1 MIDCPPSLSLVT
13 INALV
18 AADAV
23 IVPLQCEFLALEGI
37 TDLIR
42 NINQIKRKFNPKL
55 ELQGVV
61 LTMYDKR
68 NNLSQMVED
77 DVRNFFGKKYIR
89 QSYRGTYAYRK
100 RLRTVN
106 RFDLR
111 FQMSGFAGLY
121 QSYRR
126 SIEERKGII
135 GMLENEKLDDLDI
148 LGDAGKPEEH
158 AHGGKRKSLG
168 RGLGALLGDADFNID
183 EALNDTST
191 QPAQTPDD
199 RVDVNLLF
207 PSPFQPRKD
216 FDEEA
221 LNALVESVKEKGVLQ
236 PLLVRKKNGRFEIIA
251 GERRWRASKLAGLQT
266 VPIIVK
272 DMDDKEVLE
281 VALVENLLRE
291 NLSAIEEAEG
301 FQRLIDEFSHTQE
314 ALAQIVG
321 KSRSHVAN
329 TLRLLNLP
337 DPVKDLVRE
346 GTLSA
351 GHARALVGLDNA
363 ETLAKQIVAK
373 DLNVR
378 QVEELVAK
386 QKNPEVKEPKK
397 AKDEDIVEIEKI

>member
-1 MIDCPPSLSLVT
+1 
-13 INALV
+13 
-18 AADAV
+18 
-23 IVPLQCEFLALEGI
+23 
-37 TDLIR
+37 
-42 NINQIKRKFNPKL
+42 
-55 ELQGVV
+55 
-61 LTMYDKR
+61 
-68 NNLSQMVED
+68 
-77 DVRNFFGKKYIR
+77 
-89 QSYRGTYAYRK
+89 
-100 RLRTVN
+100 
-106 RFDLR
+106 
-111 FQMSGFAGLY
+111 
-121 QSYRR
+121 
-126 SIEERKGII
+126 
-135 GMLENEKLDDLDI
+135 MLENEKLDDLDI

-158 AHGGKRKSLG
+158 SHGGKRKSLG
-168 RGLGALLGDADFNID
+168 RGLGALLGDAEFNID
-183 EALNDTST
+183 EALNDTPT
-191 QPAQTPDD
+191 QPVQPPDD

-266 VPIIVK
+266 VPVIVK

-337 DPVKDLVRE
+337 DSVKDLVRE

-397 AKDEDIVEIEKI
+397 AKDEDIVEIEKDLNKNLGLRIKISPSKQGGGKVVLQYASAAELDMIIDILEQKRKTSVVSAAAPVEAAPVGNEKFTMKIID

>member
-1 MIDCPPSLSLVT
+1 
-13 INALV
+13 
-18 AADAV
+18 
-23 IVPLQCEFLALEGI
+23 
-37 TDLIR
+37 
-42 NINQIKRKFNPKL
+42 
-55 ELQGVV
+55 
-61 LTMYDKR
+61 
-68 NNLSQMVED
+68 
-77 DVRNFFGKKYIR
+77 
-89 QSYRGTYAYRK
+89 
-100 RLRTVN
+100 
-106 RFDLR
+106 
-111 FQMSGFAGLY
+111 
-121 QSYRR
+121 
-126 SIEERKGII
+126 
-135 GMLENEKLDDLDI
+135 MLENEKLDDLDI

-158 AHGGKRKSLG
+158 SHGGKRKSLG
-168 RGLGALLGDADFNID
+168 RGLGALLGDAEFNID
-183 EALNDTST
+183 EALNDTPIQS
-191 QPAQTPDD
+191 AQVPDD

-266 VPIIVK
+266 VPVIVK

-337 DPVKDLVRE
+337 DSVKDLVRE

-351 GHARALVGLDNA
+351 GHARTLVGLDNA

-397 AKDEDIVEIEKI
+397 AKDEDIVEIEKDLNKNLGLRIKISPSKQGGGKVVLQYASAAELDMIIDILEQKRKTSVVSAAAPVEAAPVGNEKFTMKIID

>member
-1 MIDCPPSLSLVT
+1 
-13 INALV
+13 
-18 AADAV
+18 
-23 IVPLQCEFLALEGI
+23 
-37 TDLIR
+37 
-42 NINQIKRKFNPKL
+42 
-55 ELQGVV
+55 
-61 LTMYDKR
+61 
-68 NNLSQMVED
+68 
-77 DVRNFFGKKYIR
+77 
-89 QSYRGTYAYRK
+89 
-100 RLRTVN
+100 
-106 RFDLR
+106 
-111 FQMSGFAGLY
+111 
-121 QSYRR
+121 
-126 SIEERKGII
+126 
-135 GMLENEKLDDLDI
+135 MLENEKLDDLDI

-158 AHGGKRKSLG
+158 SHGGKRKSLG
-168 RGLGALLGDADFNID
+168 RGLGALLGDAEFNID
-183 EALNDTST
+183 EALNDTPT
-191 QPAQTPDD
+191 QPVQAPDD

-221 LNALVESVKEKGVLQ
+221 LNALVESFKEKGVLQ

-266 VPIIVK
+266 VPVIVK

-337 DPVKDLVRE
+337 DSVKDLVRE

-397 AKDEDIVEIEKI
+397 AKDEDIVEIEKDLNKNLGLRIKISPSKQGGGKVVLQYASAAELDMIIDILEQKRKTSVVSAAAPVEAAPVGNEKFTMKIID